1 MVLEIKDLIKD
12 YYHKEK
18 KIEVL
23 KSLSYNFEKGK
34 FYGIMGHSG
43 SGKTT
48 LFNIIGTIDKE
59 YNGNILVNSKNIS
72 SLNDEDMASLRNL
85 EIGFVFQDFFLDEG
99 LTALENVMVPMII
112 NANIPKEEREVIAKK
127 LLKEVG
133 MEDREKHFPK
143 ELSGG
148 EKQRVAIARALA
160 KDTPIIIADEP
171 TGNLDSRSAKAI
183 IKLLSEI
190 SKDKLVIIVTHNY
203 EEVEEYVTRKIKMH
217 DGRILEDKKIKNID
231 NNLQHKESNYKNITR
246 LNKLRLGIRNTFNI
260 IPKFLLVLAVYLFI
274 VVALMAEYSSFK
286 EQEYI
291 ASNSGYNNYFQIFF
305 VNLNPSH

>member
-72 SLNDEDMASLRNL
+72 NLNDEDMASLRNL

-112 NANIPKEEREVIAKK
+112 NENIPKEDREVIAKK

-148 EKQRVAIARALA
+148 EKQRVAIARALSNN
-160 KDTPIIIADEP
+160 PNILLCDEP
-171 TGNLDSRSAKAI
+171 TGNLDEETENKI
-183 IKLLSEI
+183 FTLLKNL
-190 SKDKLVIIVTHNY
+190 SKSGKCV
-203 EEVEEYVTRKIKMH
+203 
-217 DGRILEDKKIKNID
+217 
-231 NNLQHKESNYKNITR
+231 
-246 LNKLRLGIRNTFNI
+246 
-260 IPKFLLVLAVYLFI
+260 I
-274 VVALMAEYSSFK
+274 VVSH
-286 EQEYI
+286 
-291 ASNSGYNNYFQIFF
+291 SNEVKKYADVMLYLKDGK
-305 VNLNPSH
+305 LNEITD

>member
-1 MVLEIKDLIKD
+1 MVLEIKDLIKN

-99 LTALENVMVPMII
+99 LTALENVMIPMII
-112 NANIPKEEREVIAKK
+112 NENIPKEEREVIAKK

-148 EKQRVAIARALA
+148 EKQRVAIARSLSNN
-160 KDTPIIIADEP
+160 PNILLCDEP
-171 TGNLDSRSAKAI
+171 TGNLDEETENKIFA
-183 IKLLSEI
+183 LLKNL
-190 SKDKLVIIVTHNY
+190 SKSGKCV
-203 EEVEEYVTRKIKMH
+203 
-217 DGRILEDKKIKNID
+217 
-231 NNLQHKESNYKNITR
+231 
-246 LNKLRLGIRNTFNI
+246 
-260 IPKFLLVLAVYLFI
+260 I
-274 VVALMAEYSSFK
+274 VVSH
-286 EQEYI
+286 
-291 ASNSGYNNYFQIFF
+291 SNEVKSYADVMLYLKDGK
-305 VNLNPSH
+305 LNEITD

>member
-1 MVLEIKDLIKD
+1 
-12 YYHKEK
+12 
-18 KIEVL
+18 
-23 KSLSYNFEKGK
+23 
-34 FYGIMGHSG
+34 MGHSG

-148 EKQRVAIARALA
+148 EKQRVAIARALSNN
-160 KDTPIIIADEP
+160 PNILLCDEP
-171 TGNLDSRSAKAI
+171 TGNLDEETENKIFA
-183 IKLLSEI
+183 LLKNL
-190 SKDKLVIIVTHNY
+190 SKSGKCV
-203 EEVEEYVTRKIKMH
+203 
-217 DGRILEDKKIKNID
+217 
-231 NNLQHKESNYKNITR
+231 
-246 LNKLRLGIRNTFNI
+246 
-260 IPKFLLVLAVYLFI
+260 I
-274 VVALMAEYSSFK
+274 VVSHSNEVKSYADVMLYLKDGKLNE
-286 EQEYI
+286 I
-291 ASNSGYNNYFQIFF
+291 AD
-305 VNLNPSH
+305 

>member
-72 SLNDEDMASLRNL
+72 NLNDEDMASLRNL

-112 NANIPKEEREVIAKK
+112 NENIPKEEREVIAKK

-148 EKQRVAIARALA
+148 EKQRVAIARALSNN
-160 KDTPIIIADEP
+160 PNILLCDEP
-171 TGNLDSRSAKAI
+171 TGNLDEETENKI
-183 IKLLSEI
+183 FILLKNL
-190 SKDKLVIIVTHNY
+190 SKSGKCV
-203 EEVEEYVTRKIKMH
+203 
-217 DGRILEDKKIKNID
+217 
-231 NNLQHKESNYKNITR
+231 
-246 LNKLRLGIRNTFNI
+246 
-260 IPKFLLVLAVYLFI
+260 I
-274 VVALMAEYSSFK
+274 VVSH
-286 EQEYI
+286 
-291 ASNSGYNNYFQIFF
+291 SNEVKSYADVMLYLKDGK
-305 VNLNPSH
+305 LNEITD

>member
-1 MVLEIKDLIKD
+1 MVLEIKDLIKN

-148 EKQRVAIARALA
+148 EKQRVAIARALSNN
-160 KDTPIIIADEP
+160 PNILLCDEP
-171 TGNLDSRSAKAI
+171 TGNLDEETENKIFA
-183 IKLLSEI
+183 LLKNL
-190 SKDKLVIIVTHNY
+190 SKSGKCV
-203 EEVEEYVTRKIKMH
+203 
-217 DGRILEDKKIKNID
+217 
-231 NNLQHKESNYKNITR
+231 
-246 LNKLRLGIRNTFNI
+246 
-260 IPKFLLVLAVYLFI
+260 I
-274 VVALMAEYSSFK
+274 VVSHSNEVKSYADLMLYLK
-286 EQEYI
+286 D
-291 ASNSGYNNYFQIFF
+291 GK
-305 VNLNPSH
+305 LNEITD

>member
-112 NANIPKEEREVIAKK
+112 NANISKEEREVIAKK

-148 EKQRVAIARALA
+148 EKQRVAIARALSNN
-160 KDTPIIIADEP
+160 PNILLCDEP
-171 TGNLDSRSAKAI
+171 TGNLDEETENKIFA
-183 IKLLSEI
+183 LLKNL
-190 SKDKLVIIVTHNY
+190 SKSGKCV
-203 EEVEEYVTRKIKMH
+203 
-217 DGRILEDKKIKNID
+217 
-231 NNLQHKESNYKNITR
+231 
-246 LNKLRLGIRNTFNI
+246 
-260 IPKFLLVLAVYLFI
+260 I
-274 VVALMAEYSSFK
+274 VVSH
-286 EQEYI
+286 
-291 ASNSGYNNYFQIFF
+291 SNEVKSYADVMLYLKDGK
-305 VNLNPSH
+305 LNEITD

>member
-112 NANIPKEEREVIAKK
+112 NVNIPKEEREVIAKK

-148 EKQRVAIARALA
+148 EKQRVAIARALSNN
-160 KDTPIIIADEP
+160 PNILLCDEP
-171 TGNLDSRSAKAI
+171 TGNLDEETENKIFA
-183 IKLLSEI
+183 LLKNL
-190 SKDKLVIIVTHNY
+190 SKSGKCV
-203 EEVEEYVTRKIKMH
+203 
-217 DGRILEDKKIKNID
+217 
-231 NNLQHKESNYKNITR
+231 
-246 LNKLRLGIRNTFNI
+246 
-260 IPKFLLVLAVYLFI
+260 I
-274 VVALMAEYSSFK
+274 VVSH
-286 EQEYI
+286 
-291 ASNSGYNNYFQIFF
+291 SNEVKSYADVMLYLKDGK
-305 VNLNPSH
+305 LNEITD

>member
-23 KSLSYNFEKGK
+23 KSLSYDFEKGK

-72 SLNDEDMASLRNL
+72 NLNDEDMASLRNL

-112 NANIPKEEREVIAKK
+112 NENIPKEDREVIAKK

-148 EKQRVAIARALA
+148 EKQRVAIARALSNN
-160 KDTPIIIADEP
+160 PNILLCDEP
-171 TGNLDSRSAKAI
+171 TGNLDEETENKI
-183 IKLLSEI
+183 FTLLKNL
-190 SKDKLVIIVTHNY
+190 SKSGKCV
-203 EEVEEYVTRKIKMH
+203 
-217 DGRILEDKKIKNID
+217 
-231 NNLQHKESNYKNITR
+231 
-246 LNKLRLGIRNTFNI
+246 
-260 IPKFLLVLAVYLFI
+260 I
-274 VVALMAEYSSFK
+274 VVSH
-286 EQEYI
+286 
-291 ASNSGYNNYFQIFF
+291 SNEVKKYADVMLYLKDGK
-305 VNLNPSH
+305 LNEITD

>member
-1 MVLEIKDLIKD
+1 MVLEIKDLIKN

-23 KSLSYNFEKGK
+23 KSLSYDFEKGK

-112 NANIPKEEREVIAKK
+112 NENIPKEEREVIAKK

-148 EKQRVAIARALA
+148 EKQRVAIARALSNN
-160 KDTPIIIADEP
+160 PNILLCDEP
-171 TGNLDSRSAKAI
+171 TGNLDEETENKI
-183 IKLLSEI
+183 FTLLKNL
-190 SKDKLVIIVTHNY
+190 SKSGKCV
-203 EEVEEYVTRKIKMH
+203 
-217 DGRILEDKKIKNID
+217 
-231 NNLQHKESNYKNITR
+231 
-246 LNKLRLGIRNTFNI
+246 
-260 IPKFLLVLAVYLFI
+260 I
-274 VVALMAEYSSFK
+274 VVSH
-286 EQEYI
+286 
-291 ASNSGYNNYFQIFF
+291 SNEVKSYADVMLYLKDGK
-305 VNLNPSH
+305 LNEITD

>member
-112 NANIPKEEREVIAKK
+112 NENIPKEEREVIAKK

-148 EKQRVAIARALA
+148 EKQRVAIARALSNN
-160 KDTPIIIADEP
+160 PNILLCDEP
-171 TGNLDSRSAKAI
+171 TGNLDEETENKIFA
-183 IKLLSEI
+183 LLKNL
-190 SKDKLVIIVTHNY
+190 SKSGKCV
-203 EEVEEYVTRKIKMH
+203 
-217 DGRILEDKKIKNID
+217 
-231 NNLQHKESNYKNITR
+231 
-246 LNKLRLGIRNTFNI
+246 
-260 IPKFLLVLAVYLFI
+260 I
-274 VVALMAEYSSFK
+274 VVSHSNEVKSYADVMLYLKDGKLNE
-286 EQEYI
+286 I
-291 ASNSGYNNYFQIFF
+291 AD
-305 VNLNPSH
+305 

>member
-23 KSLSYNFEKGK
+23 KSLSYDFEKGK

-72 SLNDEDMASLRNL
+72 SLNDEYMASLRNL

-148 EKQRVAIARALA
+148 EKQRVAIARALSNN
-160 KDTPIIIADEP
+160 PNILLCDEP
-171 TGNLDSRSAKAI
+171 TGNLDEETENKIFA
-183 IKLLSEI
+183 LLKNL
-190 SKDKLVIIVTHNY
+190 SKSGKCV
-203 EEVEEYVTRKIKMH
+203 
-217 DGRILEDKKIKNID
+217 
-231 NNLQHKESNYKNITR
+231 
-246 LNKLRLGIRNTFNI
+246 
-260 IPKFLLVLAVYLFI
+260 I
-274 VVALMAEYSSFK
+274 VVSHSNEVKSYADVMLYLKDGKLNE
-286 EQEYI
+286 I
-291 ASNSGYNNYFQIFF
+291 AD
-305 VNLNPSH
+305 

>member
-18 KIEVL
+18 KRGVL

-112 NANIPKEEREVIAKK
+112 NANISKEEREVIAKK

-148 EKQRVAIARALA
+148 EKQRVAIARALSNN
-160 KDTPIIIADEP
+160 PNILLCDEP
-171 TGNLDSRSAKAI
+171 TGNLDEETENKIFA
-183 IKLLSEI
+183 LLKNL
-190 SKDKLVIIVTHNY
+190 SKSGKCV
-203 EEVEEYVTRKIKMH
+203 
-217 DGRILEDKKIKNID
+217 
-231 NNLQHKESNYKNITR
+231 
-246 LNKLRLGIRNTFNI
+246 
-260 IPKFLLVLAVYLFI
+260 I
-274 VVALMAEYSSFK
+274 VVSH
-286 EQEYI
+286 
-291 ASNSGYNNYFQIFF
+291 SNEVKSYADVMLYLKDGK
-305 VNLNPSH
+305 LNEITD

>member
-23 KSLSYNFEKGK
+23 KGLSYDFEKGK

-72 SLNDEDMASLRNL
+72 NLNDEDMASLRNL

-112 NANIPKEEREVIAKK
+112 NENIPKEEREVIAKK

-133 MEDREKHFPK
+133 MEDREKHFPR

-148 EKQRVAIARALA
+148 EKQRVAIARALSNN
-160 KDTPIIIADEP
+160 PNILLCDEP
-171 TGNLDSRSAKAI
+171 TGNLDEETENKI
-183 IKLLSEI
+183 FTLLKKL
-190 SKDKLVIIVTHNY
+190 SKSGKCV
-203 EEVEEYVTRKIKMH
+203 
-217 DGRILEDKKIKNID
+217 
-231 NNLQHKESNYKNITR
+231 
-246 LNKLRLGIRNTFNI
+246 
-260 IPKFLLVLAVYLFI
+260 I
-274 VVALMAEYSSFK
+274 VVSH
-286 EQEYI
+286 
-291 ASNSGYNNYFQIFF
+291 SNEVKKYADVMLYLKDGK
-305 VNLNPSH
+305 LNEITD

>member
-112 NANIPKEEREVIAKK
+112 NENIPKEEREVIAKK

-148 EKQRVAIARALA
+148 EKQRVAIARALSNN
-160 KDTPIIIADEP
+160 PNILLCDEP
-171 TGNLDSRSAKAI
+171 TGNLDEETENKI
-183 IKLLSEI
+183 FTLLKNL
-190 SKDKLVIIVTHNY
+190 SKSGKCV
-203 EEVEEYVTRKIKMH
+203 
-217 DGRILEDKKIKNID
+217 
-231 NNLQHKESNYKNITR
+231 
-246 LNKLRLGIRNTFNI
+246 
-260 IPKFLLVLAVYLFI
+260 I
-274 VVALMAEYSSFK
+274 VVSHSNEVKSYADVMLYLKDGKLNE
-286 EQEYI
+286 I
-291 ASNSGYNNYFQIFF
+291 AD
-305 VNLNPSH
+305 

>member
-72 SLNDEDMASLRNL
+72 NLNDEDMASLRNL

-148 EKQRVAIARALA
+148 EKQRVAIARALSNN
-160 KDTPIIIADEP
+160 PNILLCDEP
-171 TGNLDSRSAKAI
+171 TGNLDEETENKIFA
-183 IKLLSEI
+183 LLKNL
-190 SKDKLVIIVTHNY
+190 SKSGKCV
-203 EEVEEYVTRKIKMH
+203 
-217 DGRILEDKKIKNID
+217 
-231 NNLQHKESNYKNITR
+231 
-246 LNKLRLGIRNTFNI
+246 
-260 IPKFLLVLAVYLFI
+260 I
-274 VVALMAEYSSFK
+274 VVSH
-286 EQEYI
+286 
-291 ASNSGYNNYFQIFF
+291 SNEVKSYADVMLYLKDGK
-305 VNLNPSH
+305 LNEITD

>member
-1 MVLEIKDLIKD
+1 MVLEIKDLIKN

-43 SGKTT
+43 SGMTT

-148 EKQRVAIARALA
+148 EKQRVAIARALSNN
-160 KDTPIIIADEP
+160 PNILLCDEP
-171 TGNLDSRSAKAI
+171 TGNLDEETENKIFA
-183 IKLLSEI
+183 LLKNL
-190 SKDKLVIIVTHNY
+190 SKSGKCV
-203 EEVEEYVTRKIKMH
+203 
-217 DGRILEDKKIKNID
+217 
-231 NNLQHKESNYKNITR
+231 
-246 LNKLRLGIRNTFNI
+246 
-260 IPKFLLVLAVYLFI
+260 I
-274 VVALMAEYSSFK
+274 VVSHSNEVKSYADVMLYLKDGKLNE
-286 EQEYI
+286 I
-291 ASNSGYNNYFQIFF
+291 AD
-305 VNLNPSH
+305 

>member
-1 MVLEIKDLIKD
+1 MVLEIKDLIKN

-34 FYGIMGHSG
+34 FYGIVGHSG

-112 NANIPKEEREVIAKK
+112 NENIPKEEREVIAKK

-148 EKQRVAIARALA
+148 EKQRVAIARALSNN
-160 KDTPIIIADEP
+160 PNILLCDEP
-171 TGNLDSRSAKAI
+171 TGNLDEETENKIFA
-183 IKLLSEI
+183 LLKNL
-190 SKDKLVIIVTHNY
+190 SKSGKCV
-203 EEVEEYVTRKIKMH
+203 
-217 DGRILEDKKIKNID
+217 
-231 NNLQHKESNYKNITR
+231 
-246 LNKLRLGIRNTFNI
+246 
-260 IPKFLLVLAVYLFI
+260 I
-274 VVALMAEYSSFK
+274 VVSH
-286 EQEYI
+286 
-291 ASNSGYNNYFQIFF
+291 SNEVKSYADVMLYLKDGK
-305 VNLNPSH
+305 LNEITD

>member
-23 KSLSYNFEKGK
+23 KSLSYDFEKGK

-148 EKQRVAIARALA
+148 EKQRVAIARALSNN
-160 KDTPIIIADEP
+160 PNILLCDEP
-171 TGNLDSRSAKAI
+171 TGNLDEETENKI
-183 IKLLSEI
+183 FTLLKNL
-190 SKDKLVIIVTHNY
+190 SKSGKCV
-203 EEVEEYVTRKIKMH
+203 
-217 DGRILEDKKIKNID
+217 
-231 NNLQHKESNYKNITR
+231 
-246 LNKLRLGIRNTFNI
+246 
-260 IPKFLLVLAVYLFI
+260 I
-274 VVALMAEYSSFK
+274 VVSH
-286 EQEYI
+286 
-291 ASNSGYNNYFQIFF
+291 SNEVKSYADVMLYLKDGK
-305 VNLNPSH
+305 LNEITD

>member
-23 KSLSYNFEKGK
+23 KSLSYDFEKGK

-112 NANIPKEEREVIAKK
+112 NENIPKEEREVIAKK

-148 EKQRVAIARALA
+148 EKQRVAIARALSNN
-160 KDTPIIIADEP
+160 PNILLCDEP
-171 TGNLDSRSAKAI
+171 TGNLDEETENKIFA
-183 IKLLSEI
+183 LLKNL
-190 SKDKLVIIVTHNY
+190 SKSGKCV
-203 EEVEEYVTRKIKMH
+203 
-217 DGRILEDKKIKNID
+217 
-231 NNLQHKESNYKNITR
+231 
-246 LNKLRLGIRNTFNI
+246 
-260 IPKFLLVLAVYLFI
+260 I
-274 VVALMAEYSSFK
+274 VVSH
-286 EQEYI
+286 
-291 ASNSGYNNYFQIFF
+291 SNEVKSYADVMLYLKDGK
-305 VNLNPSH
+305 LNEITD

>member
-112 NANIPKEEREVIAKK
+112 NENIPKEEREVIAKK

-148 EKQRVAIARALA
+148 EKQRVAIARALSNN
-160 KDTPIIIADEP
+160 PNILLCDEP
-171 TGNLDSRSAKAI
+171 TGNLDEETENKI
-183 IKLLSEI
+183 FTLLKNL
-190 SKDKLVIIVTHNY
+190 SKSGKCV
-203 EEVEEYVTRKIKMH
+203 
-217 DGRILEDKKIKNID
+217 
-231 NNLQHKESNYKNITR
+231 
-246 LNKLRLGIRNTFNI
+246 
-260 IPKFLLVLAVYLFI
+260 I
-274 VVALMAEYSSFK
+274 VVSH
-286 EQEYI
+286 
-291 ASNSGYNNYFQIFF
+291 SNEVKSYADVMLYLKDGK
-305 VNLNPSH
+305 LNEITD

>member
-1 MVLEIKDLIKD
+1 MVTEIKDLIKD

-72 SLNDEDMASLRNL
+72 NLNDEDMASLRNL

-112 NANIPKEEREVIAKK
+112 NENIPKEEREVIAKK

-148 EKQRVAIARALA
+148 EKQRVAIARALSNN
-160 KDTPIIIADEP
+160 PNILLCDEP
-171 TGNLDSRSAKAI
+171 TGNLDEETENKIFA
-183 IKLLSEI
+183 LLKNL
-190 SKDKLVIIVTHNY
+190 SKSGKCV
-203 EEVEEYVTRKIKMH
+203 
-217 DGRILEDKKIKNID
+217 
-231 NNLQHKESNYKNITR
+231 
-246 LNKLRLGIRNTFNI
+246 
-260 IPKFLLVLAVYLFI
+260 I
-274 VVALMAEYSSFK
+274 VVSH
-286 EQEYI
+286 
-291 ASNSGYNNYFQIFF
+291 SNEVKSYADVMLYLKDGK
-305 VNLNPSH
+305 LNEITD

>member
-112 NANIPKEEREVIAKK
+112 NANISKEEREVIAKK

-148 EKQRVAIARALA
+148 EKQRVAIARALSNN
-160 KDTPIIIADEP
+160 PNILLCDEP
-171 TGNLDSRSAKAI
+171 TGNLDEETENKIFA
-183 IKLLSEI
+183 LLNTL
-190 SKDKLVIIVTHNY
+190 SKSGKCV
-203 EEVEEYVTRKIKMH
+203 
-217 DGRILEDKKIKNID
+217 
-231 NNLQHKESNYKNITR
+231 
-246 LNKLRLGIRNTFNI
+246 
-260 IPKFLLVLAVYLFI
+260 I
-274 VVALMAEYSSFK
+274 VVSH
-286 EQEYI
+286 
-291 ASNSGYNNYFQIFF
+291 SNEVKSYADVMLYLKDGK
-305 VNLNPSH
+305 LNEITD

>member
-1 MVLEIKDLIKD
+1 MVLEIKDLIKN

-99 LTALENVMVPMII
+99 LTALENVMIPMII
-112 NANIPKEEREVIAKK
+112 NENIPKEEREVIAKK

-148 EKQRVAIARALA
+148 EKQRVAIARALSNN
-160 KDTPIIIADEP
+160 PNILLCDEP
-171 TGNLDSRSAKAI
+171 TGNLDEETENKIFA
-183 IKLLSEI
+183 LLKNL
-190 SKDKLVIIVTHNY
+190 SKSGKCV
-203 EEVEEYVTRKIKMH
+203 
-217 DGRILEDKKIKNID
+217 
-231 NNLQHKESNYKNITR
+231 
-246 LNKLRLGIRNTFNI
+246 
-260 IPKFLLVLAVYLFI
+260 I
-274 VVALMAEYSSFK
+274 VVSH
-286 EQEYI
+286 
-291 ASNSGYNNYFQIFF
+291 SNEVKSYADVMLYLKDGK
-305 VNLNPSH
+305 LNEITD

>member
-23 KSLSYNFEKGK
+23 KSLSYKFEKGK

-72 SLNDEDMASLRNL
+72 NLNDEDMASLRNL

-112 NANIPKEEREVIAKK
+112 NENIPKEEREVIAKK

-148 EKQRVAIARALA
+148 EKQRVAIARALSNN
-160 KDTPIIIADEP
+160 PNILLCDEP
-171 TGNLDSRSAKAI
+171 TGNLDEETENKIFA
-183 IKLLSEI
+183 LLKNL
-190 SKDKLVIIVTHNY
+190 SKSGKCV
-203 EEVEEYVTRKIKMH
+203 
-217 DGRILEDKKIKNID
+217 
-231 NNLQHKESNYKNITR
+231 
-246 LNKLRLGIRNTFNI
+246 
-260 IPKFLLVLAVYLFI
+260 I
-274 VVALMAEYSSFK
+274 VVSH
-286 EQEYI
+286 
-291 ASNSGYNNYFQIFF
+291 SNEVKSYADVMLYLKDGK
-305 VNLNPSH
+305 LNEITD

>member
-23 KSLSYNFEKGK
+23 KSLSYDFEKGK

-148 EKQRVAIARALA
+148 EKQRVAIARALSNN
-160 KDTPIIIADEP
+160 PNILLCDEP
-171 TGNLDSRSAKAI
+171 TGNLDEETENKIFA
-183 IKLLSEI
+183 LLKNL
-190 SKDKLVIIVTHNY
+190 SKSGKCV
-203 EEVEEYVTRKIKMH
+203 
-217 DGRILEDKKIKNID
+217 
-231 NNLQHKESNYKNITR
+231 
-246 LNKLRLGIRNTFNI
+246 
-260 IPKFLLVLAVYLFI
+260 I
-274 VVALMAEYSSFK
+274 VVSHSNEVKSYADVMLYLKDGKLNE
-286 EQEYI
+286 I
-291 ASNSGYNNYFQIFF
+291 AD
-305 VNLNPSH
+305 

>member
-1 MVLEIKDLIKD
+1 MVLEIKDLIKN

-112 NANIPKEEREVIAKK
+112 NASIPKEEREVIAKK

-148 EKQRVAIARALA
+148 EKQRVAIARALSNN
-160 KDTPIIIADEP
+160 PNILLCDEP
-171 TGNLDSRSAKAI
+171 TGNLDEETENKIFA
-183 IKLLSEI
+183 LLKNL
-190 SKDKLVIIVTHNY
+190 SKSGKCV
-203 EEVEEYVTRKIKMH
+203 
-217 DGRILEDKKIKNID
+217 
-231 NNLQHKESNYKNITR
+231 
-246 LNKLRLGIRNTFNI
+246 
-260 IPKFLLVLAVYLFI
+260 I
-274 VVALMAEYSSFK
+274 VVSH
-286 EQEYI
+286 
-291 ASNSGYNNYFQIFF
+291 SNEVKSYADVMLYLKDGK
-305 VNLNPSH
+305 LNEITD

>member
-148 EKQRVAIARALA
+148 EKQRVAIARALSNN
-160 KDTPIIIADEP
+160 PNILLCDEP
-171 TGNLDSRSAKAI
+171 TGNLDEETENKIFA
-183 IKLLSEI
+183 LLKNL
-190 SKDKLVIIVTHNY
+190 SKSGKCV
-203 EEVEEYVTRKIKMH
+203 
-217 DGRILEDKKIKNID
+217 
-231 NNLQHKESNYKNITR
+231 
-246 LNKLRLGIRNTFNI
+246 
-260 IPKFLLVLAVYLFI
+260 I
-274 VVALMAEYSSFK
+274 VVSH
-286 EQEYI
+286 
-291 ASNSGYNNYFQIFF
+291 SNEVKKYADVMLYLKDGK
-305 VNLNPSH
+305 LNEITD

>member
-23 KSLSYNFEKGK
+23 KGLSYDFEKGK

-72 SLNDEDMASLRNL
+72 NLNDEDMASLRNL

-112 NANIPKEEREVIAKK
+112 NENIPKEEREVIAKK

-148 EKQRVAIARALA
+148 EKQRVAIARALSNN
-160 KDTPIIIADEP
+160 PNILLCDEP
-171 TGNLDSRSAKAI
+171 TGNLDEETENKI
-183 IKLLSEI
+183 FTLLKKL
-190 SKDKLVIIVTHNY
+190 SKSGKCV
-203 EEVEEYVTRKIKMH
+203 
-217 DGRILEDKKIKNID
+217 
-231 NNLQHKESNYKNITR
+231 
-246 LNKLRLGIRNTFNI
+246 
-260 IPKFLLVLAVYLFI
+260 I
-274 VVALMAEYSSFK
+274 VVSH
-286 EQEYI
+286 
-291 ASNSGYNNYFQIFF
+291 SNEVKSYADVMLYLKDGK
-305 VNLNPSH
+305 LNEITD

>member
-23 KSLSYNFEKGK
+23 KSLSYNFEKEK

-148 EKQRVAIARALA
+148 EKQRVAIARALSNN
-160 KDTPIIIADEP
+160 PNILLCDEP
-171 TGNLDSRSAKAI
+171 TGNLDEETENKIFA
-183 IKLLSEI
+183 LLKNL
-190 SKDKLVIIVTHNY
+190 SKSGKCV
-203 EEVEEYVTRKIKMH
+203 
-217 DGRILEDKKIKNID
+217 
-231 NNLQHKESNYKNITR
+231 
-246 LNKLRLGIRNTFNI
+246 
-260 IPKFLLVLAVYLFI
+260 I
-274 VVALMAEYSSFK
+274 VVSHSNEVKSYADVMLYLKDGKLNE
-286 EQEYI
+286 I
-291 ASNSGYNNYFQIFF
+291 AD
-305 VNLNPSH
+305 

>member
-1 MVLEIKDLIKD
+1 MVLEIKDLIKN

-18 KIEVL
+18 KTEVL

-148 EKQRVAIARALA
+148 EKQRVAIARALSNN
-160 KDTPIIIADEP
+160 PNILLCDEP
-171 TGNLDSRSAKAI
+171 TGNLDEETENKIFA
-183 IKLLSEI
+183 LLKNL
-190 SKDKLVIIVTHNY
+190 SKSGKCV
-203 EEVEEYVTRKIKMH
+203 
-217 DGRILEDKKIKNID
+217 
-231 NNLQHKESNYKNITR
+231 
-246 LNKLRLGIRNTFNI
+246 
-260 IPKFLLVLAVYLFI
+260 I
-274 VVALMAEYSSFK
+274 VVSH
-286 EQEYI
+286 
-291 ASNSGYNNYFQIFF
+291 SNEVKSYADVMLYLKDGK
-305 VNLNPSH
+305 LNEITD

>member
-1 MVLEIKDLIKD
+1 MVLEIKDLIKN

-18 KIEVL
+18 KIDVL

-72 SLNDEDMASLRNL
+72 NLNDEDMASLRNL

-148 EKQRVAIARALA
+148 EKQRVAIARALSNN
-160 KDTPIIIADEP
+160 PNILLCDEP
-171 TGNLDSRSAKAI
+171 TGNLDEETENKIFA
-183 IKLLSEI
+183 LLKNL
-190 SKDKLVIIVTHNY
+190 SKSGKCV
-203 EEVEEYVTRKIKMH
+203 
-217 DGRILEDKKIKNID
+217 
-231 NNLQHKESNYKNITR
+231 
-246 LNKLRLGIRNTFNI
+246 
-260 IPKFLLVLAVYLFI
+260 I
-274 VVALMAEYSSFK
+274 VVSH
-286 EQEYI
+286 
-291 ASNSGYNNYFQIFF
+291 SNEVKSYADVMLYLKDGK
-305 VNLNPSH
+305 LNEITD

>member
-23 KSLSYNFEKGK
+23 KSLSYDFEKGK

-148 EKQRVAIARALA
+148 EKQRVAIARALSNN
-160 KDTPIIIADEP
+160 PNILLCDEP
-171 TGNLDSRSAKAI
+171 TGNLDEETENKI
-183 IKLLSEI
+183 FTLLKNL
-190 SKDKLVIIVTHNY
+190 SKSGKCV
-203 EEVEEYVTRKIKMH
+203 
-217 DGRILEDKKIKNID
+217 
-231 NNLQHKESNYKNITR
+231 
-246 LNKLRLGIRNTFNI
+246 
-260 IPKFLLVLAVYLFI
+260 I
-274 VVALMAEYSSFK
+274 VVSHSNEVKSYADVMLYLKDGKLNE
-286 EQEYI
+286 I
-291 ASNSGYNNYFQIFF
+291 AD
-305 VNLNPSH
+305 

>member
-112 NANIPKEEREVIAKK
+112 NANISKEEREVIAKK

-148 EKQRVAIARALA
+148 EKQRVAIARALSNN
-160 KDTPIIIADEP
+160 PNILLCDEP
-171 TGNLDSRSAKAI
+171 TGNLDEETENKIFA
-183 IKLLSEI
+183 LLKNL
-190 SKDKLVIIVTHNY
+190 SKSGKCV
-203 EEVEEYVTRKIKMH
+203 
-217 DGRILEDKKIKNID
+217 
-231 NNLQHKESNYKNITR
+231 
-246 LNKLRLGIRNTFNI
+246 
-260 IPKFLLVLAVYLFI
+260 I
-274 VVALMAEYSSFK
+274 VVSHSNEVKSYADVMLYLKDGKLNE
-286 EQEYI
+286 I
-291 ASNSGYNNYFQIFF
+291 AD
-305 VNLNPSH
+305 

>member
-72 SLNDEDMASLRNL
+72 NLNDEDMASLRNL

-148 EKQRVAIARALA
+148 EKQRVAIARALSNN
-160 KDTPIIIADEP
+160 PNILLCDEP
-171 TGNLDSRSAKAI
+171 TGNLDEETENKIFA
-183 IKLLSEI
+183 LLKNL
-190 SKDKLVIIVTHNY
+190 SKSGKCV
-203 EEVEEYVTRKIKMH
+203 
-217 DGRILEDKKIKNID
+217 
-231 NNLQHKESNYKNITR
+231 
-246 LNKLRLGIRNTFNI
+246 
-260 IPKFLLVLAVYLFI
+260 I
-274 VVALMAEYSSFK
+274 VVSHSNEVKSYADVMLYLKDGKLNE
-286 EQEYI
+286 I
-291 ASNSGYNNYFQIFF
+291 AD
-305 VNLNPSH
+305 

>member
-1 MVLEIKDLIKD
+1 MVLEIKDLIKN

-133 MEDREKHFPK
+133 MEDRERHFPK

-148 EKQRVAIARALA
+148 EKQRVAIARALSNN
-160 KDTPIIIADEP
+160 PNILLCDEP
-171 TGNLDSRSAKAI
+171 TGNLDEETENKIFA
-183 IKLLSEI
+183 LLKNL
-190 SKDKLVIIVTHNY
+190 SKSGKCV
-203 EEVEEYVTRKIKMH
+203 
-217 DGRILEDKKIKNID
+217 
-231 NNLQHKESNYKNITR
+231 
-246 LNKLRLGIRNTFNI
+246 
-260 IPKFLLVLAVYLFI
+260 I
-274 VVALMAEYSSFK
+274 VVSHSNEVKSYADVMLYLKDGKLNE
-286 EQEYI
+286 I
-291 ASNSGYNNYFQIFF
+291 AD
-305 VNLNPSH
+305 

>member
-1 MVLEIKDLIKD
+1 MVLEIKDLIKN

-112 NANIPKEEREVIAKK
+112 NANIPKE
-127 LLKEVG
+127 
-133 MEDREKHFPK
+133 
-143 ELSGG
+143 
-148 EKQRVAIARALA
+148 
-160 KDTPIIIADEP
+160 
-171 TGNLDSRSAKAI
+171 
-183 IKLLSEI
+183 
-190 SKDKLVIIVTHNY
+190 
-203 EEVEEYVTRKIKMH
+203 
-217 DGRILEDKKIKNID
+217 
-231 NNLQHKESNYKNITR
+231 
-246 LNKLRLGIRNTFNI
+246 
-260 IPKFLLVLAVYLFI
+260 
-274 VVALMAEYSSFK
+274 
-286 EQEYI
+286 
-291 ASNSGYNNYFQIFF
+291 
-305 VNLNPSH
+305 